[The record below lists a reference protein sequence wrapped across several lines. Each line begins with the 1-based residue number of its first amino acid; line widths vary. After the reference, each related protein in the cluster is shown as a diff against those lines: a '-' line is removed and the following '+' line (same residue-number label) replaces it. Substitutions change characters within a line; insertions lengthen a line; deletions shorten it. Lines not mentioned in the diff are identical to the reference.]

1 MSPLYLADFRPRDRT
16 RRQNAK
22 GLETRAALPLK
33 VKHLPRSM
41 AGMRLASCLAMD
53 GQVQTMVRLPPS
65 REALVPM
72 ENVQGLSLWL
82 RSVANSEVLEE
93 IKARRRR
100 EIFGI

>member
-1 MSPLYLADFRPRDRT
+1 
-16 RRQNAK
+16 
-22 GLETRAALPLK
+22 
-33 VKHLPRSM
+33 M
-41 AGMRLASCLAMD
+41 ARMRLAPD

-72 ENVQGLSLWL
+72 ENLQGLSLWL

-100 EIFGI
+100 DFFLYLKVLR

>member
-1 MSPLYLADFRPRDRT
+1 MCWHEAR
-16 RRQNAK
+16 
-22 GLETRAALPLK
+22 
-33 VKHLPRSM
+33 
-41 AGMRLASCLAMD
+41 ASCLAMD

-93 IKARRRR
+93 IKPAAGG
-100 EIFGI
+100 IFLGFEGATVH